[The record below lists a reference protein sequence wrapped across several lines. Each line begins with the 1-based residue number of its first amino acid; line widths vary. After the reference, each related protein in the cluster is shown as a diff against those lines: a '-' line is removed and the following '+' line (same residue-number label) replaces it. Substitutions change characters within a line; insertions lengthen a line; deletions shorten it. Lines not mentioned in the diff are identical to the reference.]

1 MTSVSSN
8 GAADK
13 TMSEDDIKKT
23 DEDDDVKD
31 DSTEVLLS
39 HETKNK
45 HTSSSTLCFP
55 DWQTF
60 LKSYRSSDPQSRVTP
75 FAVVLLLVISI
86 VYVLNQADRLVL
98 AVLIPSG
105 LQCINGGPNGS
116 NDSCVTEDHNS
127 QIDNDVN
134 NSDCISF
141 NNAEQGLL
149 TGPAFT
155 VVYVVAGLPLA
166 WLADTKSRPIVFL
179 GGIGFWSVMVILM
192 GFIHEF
198 WELLLLRIMLG
209 VGEVRIMCVI
219 AISYTYTHTIMT
231 FCIKSLIF
239 NNNTYVLYLSIII
252 SSQNMYLYMLLK
264 V

>member
-45 HTSSSTLCFP
+45 HTSSSSTLCFP

-105 LQCINGGPNGS
+105 LQCINDGPNGS

-141 NNAEQGLL
+141 NNVQQGLL

-179 GGIGFWSVMVILM
+179 GGIAFWSVMVILM

-209 VGEVRIMCVI
+209 VGEVRIMCMCNYH
-219 AISYTYTHTIMT
+219 SYKLYIRTYTIMT
-231 FCIKSLIF
+231 CFVTSH
-239 NNNTYVLYLSIII
+239 
-252 SSQNMYLYMLLK
+252 
-264 V
+264 